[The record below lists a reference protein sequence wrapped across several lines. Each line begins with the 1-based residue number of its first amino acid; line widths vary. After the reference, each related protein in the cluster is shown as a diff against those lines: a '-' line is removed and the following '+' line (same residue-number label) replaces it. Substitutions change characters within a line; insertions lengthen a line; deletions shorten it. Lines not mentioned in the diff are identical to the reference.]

1 MASAAV
7 SNMSPPGSTGSLKR
21 CEKNDAMLRCFR
33 PASISNTTV
42 LREGIWYD
50 AAVQVDM
57 SRLAELPCPS
67 KCDMLN

>member
-21 CEKNDAMLRCFR
+21 CEKNGAMLRCFR
-33 PASISNTTV
+33 PAFISNTTV
-42 LREGIWYD
+42 LEKGWFD

-57 SRLAELPCPS
+57 
-67 KCDMLN
+67 